1 MHDLMGAEAAC
12 GLVPPVPLNRGLHP
26 RQVFVADDRVQFADW
41 DGSGNGDAAL
51 DLAKLLLDV
60 EQHWPSHAE
69 PLQAACLHGW
79 LGGSRR
85 AAPAPI
91 EREQALATRLHL
103 YRAFHALRRA
113 CKAYRL
119 ECAVLP
125 GTELHEEPAIPLG
138 AMGLRRIGACLDA
151 AELHLAAC
159 RRNVALAS
167 VGTKA

>member
-1 MHDLMGAEAAC
+1 MGAEAAC

-26 RQVFVADDRVQFADW
+26 GQVFVADDRVQFADW
-41 DGSGNGDAAL
+41 DGSGSGDAAL

-60 EQHWPSHAE
+60 EQHWPAHAE
-69 PLQAACLHGW
+69 PLQAACLRGW
-79 LGGSRR
+79 LGGSRH
-85 AAPAPI
+85 AGLAPA
-91 EREQALATRLHL
+91 EREQALAMRLHL

-125 GTELHEEPAIPLG
+125 RTELHEEPAIPLG

-159 RRNVALAS
+159 RRNAALAG
-167 VGTKA
+167 VDTRA